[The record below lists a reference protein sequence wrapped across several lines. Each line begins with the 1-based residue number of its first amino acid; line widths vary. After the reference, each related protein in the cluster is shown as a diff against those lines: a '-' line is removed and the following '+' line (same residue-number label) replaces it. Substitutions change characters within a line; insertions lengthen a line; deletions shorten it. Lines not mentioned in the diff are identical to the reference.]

1 MDKTLSSNPCY
12 AQVSHCI
19 LNLGVKLLSLKL
31 IMKEEGFIEE
41 GSTSN
46 KRKNSLSHWNKLISK
61 VEIEMLCFD
70 FVDKFYLVEN
80 IVKTKT
86 KEKWVKEGKIL
97 VSSRLYV
104 NS

>member
-1 MDKTLSSNPCY
+1 MLCTGFSLYFKFRSEAIESEANIERRRVYRKRFNLVQKKKFLSN
-12 AQVSHCI
+12 
-19 LNLGVKLLSLKL
+19 
-31 IMKEEGFIEE
+31 
-41 GSTSN
+41 
-46 KRKNSLSHWNKLISK
+46 WNKLISK

-86 KEKWVKEGKIL
+86 KEKWVKEDNIV